1 MGKKFKFDSAYYR
14 RYYRYPNGRA
24 RDVEET
30 WLLGGFVFGYLD
42 YLKLPVKRVLD
53 IGCGLGYWREV
64 VESRPSKTEYVGVEN
79 SKVLCD
85 RFGWTHGSVVD
96 FKSRRSFDLVICDG
110 VLQYLAQ
117 DQAVSAVKN
126 LASLCSGALYLNALT
141 REDWRDNCDQ
151 SRTDG
156 DVYVRKGDWYRRQ
169 LEPYFVG
176 IGGCLFLPR
185 STTVAVWELG
195 KSSK

>member
-1 MGKKFKFDSAYYR
+1 MGKNFKFDSAYYR
-14 RYYRYPNGRA
+14 RYYGYPNRRA
-24 RDVEET
+24 RNVEET
-30 WLLGGFVFGYLD
+30 RLLGAFVFGYLD
-42 YLKLPVKRVLD
+42 YLELPIKRVLD

-64 VESRPSKTEYVGVEN
+64 VESRPSQTEYVGVEN
-79 SKVLCD
+79 SKLLCD
-85 RFGWTHGSVVD
+85 RFGWIYGSVVD
-96 FKSRRSFDLVICDG
+96 FRSRKTFDLVICDG

-117 DQAVSAVKN
+117 DQAVSALKN

-141 REDWRDNCDQ
+141 REDWKDNCDH

-156 DVYVRKGDWYRRQ
+156 DVYVRKADWYRRQ
-169 LEPYFVG
+169 LEPDFVG